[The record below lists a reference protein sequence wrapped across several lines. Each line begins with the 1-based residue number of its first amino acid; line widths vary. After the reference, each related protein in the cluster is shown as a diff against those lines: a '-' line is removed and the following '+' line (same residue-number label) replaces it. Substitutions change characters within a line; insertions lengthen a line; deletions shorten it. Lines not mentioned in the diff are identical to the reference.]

1 MSLDISIDAQRII
14 DTHKFAITMA
24 GKAFVVR
31 DPTNR
36 KLGRFEGPELL
47 PLLHQAVAAKGITVV
62 SSLSDL
68 PPDNPPI
75 PTPPAKAA
83 SKTKSKKQTAASPP
97 GLQNGLTDKQKSSR
111 AAAQQKANTPP
122 TPGTGKTIEEAI
134 RDESKDEDEPD
145 EFEADELDDTGGK
158 QAKTKKQT
166 VKKTPLE
173 WTTGRIGV
181 LILKHADKSDTE
193 IFEMCQKQGIKTK
206 LLTVKGLRRYFRL
219 CLECQIAIAE
229 ETEKLN
235 GDIS

>member
-1 MSLDISIDAQRII
+1 MSLNISIDAQRII

-47 PLLHQAVAAKGITVV
+47 PLLHQAVAAKSG
-62 SSLSDL
+62 SSDGADENLS
-68 PPDNPPI
+68 I
-75 PTPPAKAA
+75 AEQAKPTPPAKAA
-83 SKTKSKKQTAASPP
+83 SKTKSKKQAAASPLP
-97 GLQNGLTDKQKSSR
+97 GLQKGLTDKQKASR

-122 TPGTGKTIEEAI
+122 TPGTGKSIEEAI
-134 RDESKDEDEPD
+134 RDEPKDEDEPD
-145 EFEADELDDTGGK
+145 EFEADELDDTGSK
-158 QAKTKKQT
+158 TAKSRTPA
-166 VKKTPLE
+166 VKKTLLE

-206 LLTVKGLRRYFRL
+206 LLTVKGLRRYFKL
-219 CLECQIAIAE
+219 CIQCQIAIAE
-229 ETEKLN
+229 EN
-235 GDIS
+235 S